1 MFMRSAIFLACK
13 RPVIT
18 RLLQQTQ
25 NQYIHASSALALPRR
40 RDFFTSNAQLAQTQS
55 NTNDESPEDQE
66 LQKQRRRSSRTPAAP
81 TSLRRV
87 AVEAQRS
94 RDGFLSK
101 AQLKEQ
107 GIDQTKVTPTK
118 SPIQDT
124 SDLSLAIDSY
134 RLRRSRTIQHTQS
147 PRHLAREGI

>member
-1 MFMRSAIFLACK
+1 MSSRFSDLHLTMFMRSAIFLACK

-124 SDLSLAIDSY
+124 L
-134 RLRRSRTIQHTQS
+134 
-147 PRHLAREGI
+147 